1 MQASS
6 GSMTSLIQER
16 ASTNQRLPRIHH
28 MDPMTHQSD
37 QNASNTR
44 VHRES
49 TSGPTKQPLREAQ
62 AEEAHLGVGRPQD
75 RPN

>member
-1 MQASS
+1 
-6 GSMTSLIQER
+6 
-16 ASTNQRLPRIHH
+16 